1 MAEIGSAFISVL
13 PSMRGFGREVSAQ
26 ASSELDPAG
35 KSIGK
40 RFGSTIGLAAKA
52 GLAAGGIAL
61 AAFTKSAV
69 DSASAAQQSLGATE
83 TVFGKFAGNVVQS
96 SNAAAQAYG
105 LSANEYRENANLMG
119 ALFKN
124 QGVALSELGASTDQ
138 MIGKASDLAATFGGT
153 TADAVGA
160 LSSAFKGEFD
170 SLERYG
176 ISLRESTISAELAAR
191 GQENLTG
198 AALAAAKQQ
207 AITDLI
213 FKQSKDS
220 LGAFAN
226 ESGTLAGQQQRLS
239 AQFEN
244 FKATLGTALL
254 PVLTQFFGY
263 LNTTALPALTQ
274 LGSFLSA
281 NVGPA
286 FERVRSVVAS
296 FFGGSSGDAGKWAA
310 NIKSIVRDA
319 VTIATTLWNTFGKD
333 IMRYATQAF
342 NAVKQIVQGG
352 LTVVAGIFKTISAIM
367 RGDWGAAWDGIKQIV
382 SGAKDVVIGILRGL
396 ANIAQTVISVGFKAL
411 IGIMRAAW
419 DGITSAVKAGAER
432 ALSFVR
438 SLPGRA
444 ADALGNLGSYLY
456 DKGRELIQG
465 MIDGIKS
472 MIGAVGD
479 AIGGV
484 ADTVKGFLPGSPV
497 KEGPLRSWNNG
508 GAGKRLM
515 DLLAGGITAS
525 EQKVADAMSSALDK
539 VVAATEAKRDK
550 IKGVIDTLRSSFDSL
565 AGSVSNA
572 FTGDLFQA
580 ETGRD
585 FIRNLTSSYFQL
597 KELSAAFATLR
608 GYGIPS
614 AFLAR
619 LFASGN
625 AGIILDLAKDQGMAQ
640 QAASILNG
648 IDMQAAGLGSAVA
661 TAEYGAELQKQTT
674 RLDRIEQNTRA
685 LQTLSRDLSKAL
697 SAAVSAGQRSAGPTS
712 SGGKRGK

>member
-1 MAEIGSAFISVL
+1 MAEIGSAFVSIL
-13 PSMRGFGREVSAQ
+13 PSMRGFGRQVQSQ
-26 ASSELDPAG
+26 ASAELDPAG

-52 GLAAGGIAL
+52 GLAAGAVAL
-61 AAFTKSAV
+61 GVFAKSTIDAAS
-69 DSASAAQQSLGATE
+69 SAQQSLGATE
-83 TVFGKFAGNVVQS
+83 TVFGKFADTVIDS
-96 SNAAAQAYG
+96 SNRAAQQYG
-105 LSANEYRENANLMG
+105 LSANEYRENANLLG

-124 QGVALSELGASTDQ
+124 QGVALSDLGASTDQ

-153 TADAVGA
+153 TAEAVGA
-160 LSSAFKGEFD
+160 LGSAFKGEFD

-176 ISLRESTISAELAAR
+176 ISLRESTIQAELAAR
-191 GQENLTG
+191 GQEGLTG

-213 FKQSKDS
+213 FRQSKDS

-244 FKATLGTALL
+244 FKATIGTALL
-254 PVLTQFFGY
+254 PVLTQFFSY

-274 LGSFLSA
+274 LGTFLST

-296 FFGGSSGDAGKWAA
+296 FFGGSSGDAAQWAA

-319 VTIATTLWNTFGKD
+319 VTIATKLWETFGKD

-352 LTVVAGIFKTISAIM
+352 LNVVAGIFKTIAAVM
-367 RGDWGAAWDGIKQIV
+367 TGDWRGAWEGIKQIV
-382 SGAKDVVIGILRGL
+382 SGAKDVVIGILKGL

-432 ALSFVR
+432 VLSLVR

-456 DKGRELIQG
+456 GKGRELIQG

-515 DLLAGGITAS
+515 ALLADGITAS
-525 EQKVADAMSSALDK
+525 ETKVATAMGDLLDK
-539 VVAATEAKRDK
+539 VVTIVEAKVDK
-550 IKGVIDTLRSSFDSL
+550 AKSVVETLRSSFDSL
-565 AGSVSNA
+565 SSSVAQA
-572 FTGDLFQA
+572 FSGDLFSADSASSFVQ
-580 ETGRD
+580 GLQGNVG
-585 FIRNLTSSYFQL
+585 NLYALRAAL
-597 KELSAAFATLR
+597 KKLR
-608 GYGIPS
+608 GYGLS
-614 AFLAR
+614 GNFLAQ

-625 AGIILDLAKDQGMAQ
+625 TGLILDLAAGSQNQARLAQ
-640 QAASILNG
+640 
-648 IDMQAAGLGSAVA
+648 A
-661 TAEYGAELQKQTT
+661 TLERST
-674 RLDRIEQNTRA
+674 RLAQSLGTGVADARYGKQLDKQIDELKSIRKE
-685 LQTLSRDLSKAL
+685 LEPLRTLAGDLSKAINK
-697 SAAVSAGQRSAGPTS
+697 AAGDGQRRRAAA
-712 SGGKRGK
+712 

>member
-1 MAEIGSAFISVL
+1 MAEIGSAFVSIL
-13 PSMRGFGREVSAQ
+13 PSMRGFGRQVQSQ
-26 ASSELDPAG
+26 ASAELDPAG
-35 KSIGK
+35 RSIGK

-52 GLAAGGIAL
+52 GLAAGAVAL
-61 AAFTKSAV
+61 GVFAKSTIDAAS
-69 DSASAAQQSLGATE
+69 SAQQSLGATE
-83 TVFGKFAGNVVQS
+83 TVFGKFADTVINS
-96 SNAAAQAYG
+96 SNRAAQQYG
-105 LSANEYRENANLMG
+105 LSANEYRENANLLG

-124 QGVALSELGASTDQ
+124 QGVELSALGASTDQ

-153 TADAVGA
+153 TAEAVGA
-160 LSSAFKGEFD
+160 LGAAFKGEFD

-176 ISLRESTISAELAAR
+176 ISLRESTIQAELAAR
-191 GQENLTG
+191 GQEGLTG

-213 FKQSKDS
+213 FRQSKDS

-244 FKATLGTALL
+244 FKATIGTALL
-254 PVLTQFFGY
+254 PVLTQFFSY

-274 LGSFLSA
+274 LGTFLST

-286 FERVRSVVAS
+286 FERVRAAVSG
-296 FFGGSSGDAGKWAA
+296 FFNGSGGDAGQWAA

-319 VTIATTLWNTFGKD
+319 VTIATKLWDTFGKD
-333 IMRYATQAF
+333 IIRYATTAF
-342 NAVKQIVQGG
+342 NAVKQVVQGG
-352 LTVVAGIFKTISAIM
+352 LNVVAGIFKTISAVM

-396 ANIAQTVISVGFKAL
+396 ANIVQTVISVGFKAL

-444 ADALGNLGSYLY
+444 ADALGDLGSYLY

-465 MIDGIKS
+465 LIDGIKS
-472 MIGAVGD
+472 MISAVGD
-479 AIGGV
+479 AISGV
-484 ADTVKGFLPGSPV
+484 ADTVKGYLPGSPV

-515 DLLAGGITAS
+515 ALLADGITAS
-525 EQKVADAMSSALDK
+525 ETKVAEAMSKALDK
-539 VVAATEAKRDK
+539 VVQVAEAKRDK
-550 IKGVIDTLRSSFDSL
+550 IASTVDTLRQSFDSL
-565 AGSVSNA
+565 SSSISNA
-572 FTGDLFQA
+572 FTGDLFQGD
-580 ETGRD
+580 TGKD
-585 FIRNLTSSYFQL
+585 FIGGLTSKYFEL

-640 QAASILNG
+640 QAASILGG

-661 TAEYGAELQKQTT
+661 SAEYGAELQKQTT
-674 RLDRIEQNTRA
+674 KLDRIEQNTRA